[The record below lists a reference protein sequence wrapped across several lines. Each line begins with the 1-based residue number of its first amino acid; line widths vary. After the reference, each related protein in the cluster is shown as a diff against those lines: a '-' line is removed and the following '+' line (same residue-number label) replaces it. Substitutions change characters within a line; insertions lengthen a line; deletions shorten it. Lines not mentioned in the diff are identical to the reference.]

1 MVRLEAQI
9 KAQVQAQLRAQVQQV
24 VRYPVCSKWSGTE
37 FVAGGQFVVRGMMM
51 GQELTLLC
59 KLCGYGSM
67 KLFLSPQVL
76 DSI

>member
-37 FVAGGQFVVRGMMM
+37 FVAGGQFVVRGMIM
-51 GQELTLLC
+51 
-59 KLCGYGSM
+59 
-67 KLFLSPQVL
+67 
-76 DSI
+76 DRN